1 MNKVEIFKNYLASL
15 IESKEYEKAT
25 LFKEYV
31 YNYFARKGQK
41 TEYVYFLGLGHTPIH
56 KITDE
61 MLDSIT

>member
-1 MNKVEIFKNYLASL
+1 MVEKFIKHMKNL
-15 IESKEYEKAT
+15 INNQECEKAT
-25 LFKEYV
+25 QFKEYV